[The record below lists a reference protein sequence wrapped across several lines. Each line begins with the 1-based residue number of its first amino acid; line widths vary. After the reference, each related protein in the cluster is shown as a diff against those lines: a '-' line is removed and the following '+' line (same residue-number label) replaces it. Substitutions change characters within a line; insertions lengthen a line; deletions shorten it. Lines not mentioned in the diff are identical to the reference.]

1 LSEIGFS
8 VNMYYLPEA
17 GNRTQ

>member
-1 LSEIGFS
+1 
-8 VNMYYLPEA
+8 MYYLPEA